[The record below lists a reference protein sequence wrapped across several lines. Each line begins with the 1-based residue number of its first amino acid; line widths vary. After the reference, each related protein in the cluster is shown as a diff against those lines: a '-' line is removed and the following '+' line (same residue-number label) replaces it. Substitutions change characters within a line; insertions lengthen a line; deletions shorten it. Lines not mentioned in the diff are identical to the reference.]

1 MQGSQCLHGVQVA
14 LGFRFNAGPDTQDGP
29 AHVSCCWCLSETDLI
44 FTTGPYWLGNHHVRP
59 LQQIRDVL
67 FPCWRSFAQDAS
79 SRAIPRWK
87 AIPKLHMCEH
97 TYDEAIAT
105 RRNPGAFYNMAYES
119 MMGNSKKAA
128 GRQFQPRLGKRIL
141 FNLMAQWAIDLE
153 RE

>member
-1 MQGSQCLHGVQVA
+1 MVCKWLSAFVL
-14 LGFRFNAGPDTQDGP
+14 TQDQTRKT
-29 AHVSCCWCLSETDLI
+29 VRLMSRVFWCPSETDLM
-44 FTTGPYWLGNHHVRP
+44 FTTGPYWLENHHVRL
-59 LQQIRDVL
+59 LQDIRDVL
-67 FPCWRSFAQDAS
+67 SPCWKSFAQDAS

-105 RRNPGAFYNMAYES
+105 RRNPGAYYNMADES

-141 FNLMAQWAIDLE
+141 FNFIAQWAIDLE